1 MKDQKQWDK
10 LYLDIA
16 KRYGEETS
24 CLRRAVGAVV
34 TVNNRMVAGGY
45 NGAAPGIK
53 SCKERGYCMREN
65 SKSGENLG
73 QCLAIHAE
81 MNAICQASKLGI
93 PIKGG
98 TLYITTQPCSLCS
111 KLIIGTGIKR
121 VVYKEDYPD
130 VWGIELLKEAG
141 IEVVKFDDKTV

>member
-16 KRYGEETS
+16 KRYGKETS
-24 CLRRAVGAVV
+24 CLRRAVGAAI
-34 TVNNRMVAGGY
+34 TIDNRLVCCGY
-45 NGAAPGIK
+45 NGAPPGIK
-53 SCKERGYCMREN
+53 SCKERGFCMREN
-65 SKSGENLG
+65 SKSGENL
-73 QCLAIHAE
+73 QTCLAAHAE

-93 PIKGG
+93 SIKGG

-121 VVYKEDYPD
+121 VVYGEDYPET
-130 VWGIELLKEAG
+130 WGIELLKEAG
-141 IEVVKFDDKTV
+141 IEVVKFEE

>member
-1 MKDQKQWDK
+1 MKSQKQWDK

-16 KRYGEETS
+16 KRYGQETS

-34 TVNNRMVAGGY
+34 TLNNRMVAGGY
-45 NGAAPGIK
+45 NGAPKGIK
-53 SCKERGYCMREN
+53 SCRERGCCMREG

-73 QCLAIHAE
+73 QCLALHAE
-81 MNAICQASKLGI
+81 MNAICQASSQVGAI
-93 PIKGG
+93 DGA

-121 VVYKEDYPD
+121 VVYEEDYPD
-130 VWGIELLKEAG
+130 TWGIELLKEAG
-141 IEVVKFDDKTV
+141 VEVVKFEE